1 MTSLERTTSLKS
13 PARLMNVLFV
23 FLVTLAF
30 TPLTQAQSDGAAAEL
45 PQVRMHTSEGVL
57 ELTLRSDL
65 APQTVANFLTY
76 VDNGFYDGTVFHRVI
91 PGFMIQG
98 GGFTADLL
106 RKQTR
111 EPVRNEGRA
120 ELPNQRG
127 TIAMARTSDPHSATS
142 QFFINLVDNQYLNA
156 GARGAGYAVFGKV
169 TSGMDVAD
177 AIAGKRTG
185 RRNGMGDVPLDTVTI
200 EKIVRIGEAAE

>member
-98 GGFTADLL
+98 AALPLTCSANRPASRFA
-106 RKQTR
+106 TR
-111 EPVRNEGRA
+111 AV
-120 ELPNQRG
+120 PNC
-127 TIAMARTSDPHSATS
+127 RTSAAPSPWPVPAT
-142 QFFINLVDNQYLNA
+142 
-156 GARGAGYAVFGKV
+156 
-169 TSGMDVAD
+169 
-177 AIAGKRTG
+177 
-185 RRNGMGDVPLDTVTI
+185 
-200 EKIVRIGEAAE
+200 RIPPPPSSLSTW

>member
-1 MTSLERTTSLKS
+1 
-13 PARLMNVLFV
+13 
-23 FLVTLAF
+23 
-30 TPLTQAQSDGAAAEL
+30 
-45 PQVRMHTSEGVL
+45 
-57 ELTLRSDL
+57 
-65 APQTVANFLTY
+65 
-76 VDNGFYDGTVFHRVI
+76 
-91 PGFMIQG
+91 
-98 GGFTADLL
+98 
-106 RKQTR
+106 
-111 EPVRNEGRA
+111 
-120 ELPNQRG
+120 
-127 TIAMARTSDPHSATS
+127 MARTSDPHSATS